1 MELLDEF
8 RVILEVEV
16 FEVVLGDEVV
26 VDLVEEVAENLLV
39 ETGEVVEVLQRNLAA
54 ELGLTILPLILE
66 SENRTIGLTLSLS
79 LPRN

>member
-66 SENRTIGLTLSLS
+66 SEKRTIGVDPEFIFT
-79 LPRN
+79 

>member
-66 SENRTIGLTLSLS
+66 SENRTIGVGPEFIFT
-79 LPRN
+79 

>member
-66 SENRTIGLTLSLS
+66 SENRTIGVDPEFIFT
-79 LPRN
+79 